1 MQNRKTHFLAHIPT
15 MALLLLLAI
24 FPQLAIV
31 LFILRSIDRKAE
43 RREQQEDA
51 ARWRMEHEGAPGP
64 GEYGYRAA
72 AAPDKAAANA
82 DAARTDAGEPDAD
95 RPTREQKKAR
105 EHKENL
111 ITLCTMAGGVLAFM
125 GLVNLGD
132 LLDSIRWLG
141 FDLYILDE
149 LLPALAQ
156 LAGGG
161 GMLALEARF
170 RRTRKLEKQ
179 LDVIVGDQNNIPLAE
194 LFAAAGIEPTKGRPV
209 LEDAIEHGY
218 FGADAYIDN
227 RTQTLVVRGPAP
239 QPASPPPPP
248 QPAPGEETEAQ
259 RMLRQ
264 LREAGDAI
272 RDPLMTAKIG
282 RLEHVSARIFELADA
297 DPEKRP
303 RLQKFTE
310 YYLPTSLRLL
320 NTYAQLERQ
329 PVEGQNIQEAKRS
342 IESSMDMLVTAFE
355 NQLDKLFQSDAL
367 DVTADIAALQG
378 MLNMD
383 GLTGTSDFG
392 ADTMPLV

>member
-1 MQNRKTHFLAHIPT
+1 MQKHRTHYLAHLPT
-15 MALLLLLAI
+15 MLLLFLLAVM
-24 FPQLAIV
+24 PELAVV

-43 RREQQEDA
+43 RREQEEDA
-51 ARWRMEHEGAPGP
+51 MRWRVTHDGAPAP

-72 AAPDKAAANA
+72 PPEPQPAAAEPAAAA
-82 DAARTDAGEPDAD
+82 DADDDSTE
-95 RPTREQKKAR
+95 EQKKAR
-105 EHKENL
+105 SRQETL
-111 ITLCTMAGGVLAFM
+111 ITLCTIAGGVLAIV
-125 GLVNLGD
+125 GLANLGD
-132 LLDSIRWLG
+132 LLDTIRWIG
-141 FDLYILDE
+141 FDFYVLDE

-161 GMLALEARF
+161 GMLALGASF

-179 LDVIVGDQNNIPLAE
+179 LDRVVGDRDNISLSE
-194 LFAAAGIEPTKGRPV
+194 LFAAAGIEPAKGRSA
-209 LEDAIEHGY
+209 LESAIEHGY
-218 FGADAYIDN
+218 FGAGAYIDN

-239 QPASPPPPP
+239 EPAAPPPP
-248 QPAPGEETEAQ
+248 QPQPAPAPDGETEAQ

-264 LREAGDAI
+264 LREANDAI
-272 RDPLMTAKIG
+272 HDPVMTAKIG

-342 IESSMDMLVTAFE
+342 IENSMDMLVTAFE

-383 GLTGTSDFG
+383 GLTGASDFG
-392 ADTMPLV
+392 AGTKPLS